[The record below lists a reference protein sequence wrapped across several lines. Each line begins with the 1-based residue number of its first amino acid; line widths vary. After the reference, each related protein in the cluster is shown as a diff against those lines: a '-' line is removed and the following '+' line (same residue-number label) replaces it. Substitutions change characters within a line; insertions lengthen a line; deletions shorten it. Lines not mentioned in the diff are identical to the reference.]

1 MVPETLR
8 MMHDLSISGDSWI
21 HRLSAGLKLMLLI
34 LAGWGLMWVSQ
45 PEWLLL
51 ALVIVLMLFRIARVP
66 MRGVWQRAR
75 LMVWFLLLIGA
86 YVAWAQGWLAAAAAM
101 LRLAAMVM
109 FGLLVTLTTSL
120 SAMMDVVSRL
130 LKPLE
135 RLGLLRAERVALA
148 FGMTLRMV
156 PELYSQWNQI
166 REAQAARGLE
176 SHPIAMIVPMLVRTL
191 KRADEMAEAIDARI
205 VE

>member
-1 MVPETLR
+1 

-51 ALVIVLMLFRIARVP
+51 ALVIVLMLFRIARMP
-66 MRGVWQRAR
+66 MRVVWQRAR
-75 LMVWFLLLIGA
+75 LMVWFLLLIGV
-86 YVAWAQGWLAAAAAM
+86 YVAWAEGWLAAAAAM
-101 LRLAAMVM
+101 LRLVAMVM
-109 FGLLVTLTTSL
+109 LGLLVTLTTSL

>member
-1 MVPETLR
+1 

-66 MRGVWQRAR
+66 MRGVGQRAR

-109 FGLLVTLTTSL
+109 LGLLVTLTTSL

-166 REAQAARGLE
+166 RESQAARGLE

>member
-1 MVPETLR
+1 
-8 MMHDLSISGDSWI
+8 MMHALSISGDSWV
-21 HRLSAGLKLMLLI
+21 HRLSAGVKLLLLV
-34 LAGWGLMWVSQ
+34 LAGWGLMWVKR

-51 ALVIVLMLFRIARVP
+51 AFIVVLVLFRLARLP

-86 YVAWAQGWLAAAAAM
+86 YVAWMQGWPEAMAAM
-101 LRLAAMVM
+101 LRLAALVM
-109 FGLLVTLTTSL
+109 LGLLVTLTTSL
-120 SAMMDVVSRL
+120 SAMMDVVSML
-130 LKPLE
+130 LTPLE

-156 PELYSQWNQI
+156 PELYDQWNQI

-176 SHPIAMIVPMLVRTL
+176 SHPIALIVPMLVRTL
-191 KRADEMAEAIDARI
+191 RRADEMAEAIDARHI
-205 VE
+205 E